1 MWSDGSAQSNTNF
14 AADSGLDGGHC
25 CVKVEAVSGTNT
37 SKWKGEKCSTILHGI
52 CEFRVSG
59 TKACSCQSKVV
70 YLKLGHDQT
79 KPFCGLSSKTFY

>member
-59 TKACSCQSKVV
+59 TK
-70 YLKLGHDQT
+70 
-79 KPFCGLSSKTFY
+79 FLSV